1 MDDKIVCL
9 VEDNGAKRRAVMSQA
24 LRVLIVED
32 SENDALLLVREL
44 RRGGFE
50 PEFRRVDTAEAMDAA
65 LTEGTWDLVLSD
77 YSMPHFSGIAALEL
91 VKKCGLDLPFIVV
104 SGTIGE
110 DMAVAAMK
118 AGAHDY
124 MMKGNLRRLVSAIDR
139 ELREA
144 KVRCQRWQ
152 AEAELKRNLERI
164 KVLHEINVAAV
175 STLDLQAVLQILLEK
190 IDIVFPAFATT
201 VRLFNQQTGELE
213 PVACR
218 NVNEKEWK
226 AISQDGLKGLA
237 KVVLENKIP
246 ITVSNVQT
254 DPRSAISHLAV
265 KEGLISFLGVPL
277 IAKEEVL
284 GLISFYAKEKY
295 SFSDREI
302 EFLTTL
308 AGQAAVA
315 IHNAQ
320 LFEQATVS
328 RKALAT
334 TNEYLDRSLRQLSGL
349 YAAMAPVA
357 PAASTREMTGVIIE
371 RLLDATGA
379 EAALIGVWESG
390 SLPVVDH
397 RGFSEDYIDRVK
409 TSPAGG
415 GVQWVIQHCEPILAP
430 DIAFEPRLEGKVH
443 LQLGWRSCAILPLKI
458 QGEVRGIMHI
468 ASRKT
473 GYFDAEHKNHLM
485 AIARQMSIALENREL
500 FESLKASKDQLER
513 ANKVKD
519 EFLGV
524 MSHELRT
531 PLNVIMGY
539 TGLLHGAMLGE
550 INPTQVDATAKIMA
564 QCKDLLVM
572 VNSILQATL
581 LGSGATKVFRNRCN
595 LSDLLDELK
604 SSYAIPQ
611 PKELTITWDYPA
623 NLSEVRTDKEK
634 LKHILQNLINN
645 AIKFTPRGHVTV
657 SGRVIKGGM
666 PEVPE
671 STRQI
676 NNGGI
681 KRWLEF
687 KVSDTGVGIPREHLP
702 VIFEMFRQV
711 DSSETRPYG
720 GIGLGLFIVKKYVEL
735 LGGKVKVE
743 SEPGKGSTFV
753 VLIPYGLDSDEAK
766 EVTLQ

>member
-1 MDDKIVCL
+1 
-9 VEDNGAKRRAVMSQA
+9 
-24 LRVLIVED
+24 
-32 SENDALLLVREL
+32 
-44 RRGGFE
+44 
-50 PEFRRVDTAEAMDAA
+50 
-65 LTEGTWDLVLSD
+65 
-77 YSMPHFSGIAALEL
+77 MPHFSGIAALEL

-328 RKALAT
+328 RTALAT

-390 SLPVVDH
+390 SLPVVD
-397 RGFSEDYIDRVK
+397 
-409 TSPAGG
+409 
-415 GVQWVIQHCEPILAP
+415 P

-681 KRWLEF
+681 KKWLEV
-687 KVSDTGVGIPREHLP
+687 KVSDTG
-702 VIFEMFRQV
+702 
-711 DSSETRPYG
+711 G
-720 GIGLGLFIVKKYVEL
+720 G
-735 LGGKVKVE
+735 
-743 SEPGKGSTFV
+743 
-753 VLIPYGLDSDEAK
+753 
-766 EVTLQ
+766 